1 MGFVLALENVF
12 ASCVS
17 IDDLAVAGWRLLSD
31 ISLFFPAPTVC
42 HFFLK
47 KGTIIHSTFSTAPH
61 APNRCMEN
69 LSKNMMFVQA
79 YISSC
84 KI

>member
-47 KGTIIHSTFSTAPH
+47 KGQLFILHFLPH
-61 APNRCMEN
+61 RMHLTGAW
-69 LSKNMMFVQA
+69 
-79 YISSC
+79 
-84 KI
+84 KIYRKT

>member
-47 KGTIIHSTFSTAPH
+47 KDNYSFYIFYRTA
-61 APNRCMEN
+61 CT
-69 LSKNMMFVQA
+69 
-79 YISSC
+79 
-84 KI
+84 